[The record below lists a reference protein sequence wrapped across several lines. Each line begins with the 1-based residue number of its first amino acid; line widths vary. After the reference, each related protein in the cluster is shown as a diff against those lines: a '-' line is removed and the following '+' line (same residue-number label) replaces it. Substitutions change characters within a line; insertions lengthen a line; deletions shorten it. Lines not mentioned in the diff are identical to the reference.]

1 MKKARGRAGGAND
14 SDCVSMTLLITL
26 PIDATVSPLLPK
38 LESGNGE
45 ESDAENN
52 DDDGDSDCSSKPAK
66 EERVFNS
73 FSFEDYAW
81 RVYHER
87 LHSKD
92 PLLRYRV

>member
-38 LESGNGE
+38 LDSGNGE
-45 ESDAENN
+45 ESDAEN
-52 DDDGDSDCSSKPAK
+52 DDSDCSSKPAK